1 MLTLP
6 PGRVPATVSIKGANT
21 NNSWQ
26 KHLELSSDSGLAF
39 LYQWGCMESGCSILT
54 AQVGIDQQ
62 GPLLWPSGNTV
73 GGGDKWVDHLPNSGW
88 KKRPAA
94 SDTSGSLAGQAIPIV
109 QAIFKMR

>member
-88 KKRPAA
+88 KNALHIRIFGWPGN
-94 SDTSGSLAGQAIPIV
+94 SHSTSY
-109 QAIFKMR
+109 F